1 MGAVIT
7 AFPSEN
13 LVFGT
18 YKNVNK
24 PNSLYGNTAEWNI
37 TKDFCLYL
45 IKNGPI
51 RNHSTLKSF
60 TPVVRVCVYACTR
73 GYSKIPFEIFVS
85 IYI

>member
-51 RNHSTLKSF
+51 RNPFHFKIHMKNKGFNLYFVPYIKIN
-60 TPVVRVCVYACTR
+60 
-73 GYSKIPFEIFVS
+73 SKCIIEVKM
-85 IYI
+85 